1 MSNYMLGCRLIDCFL
16 TLLMLDLM
24 AASRHEA
31 LRSFNKQLPDPGMP
45 SLPGRD
51 EVKTKVLVDCLSFKA
66 VCKKKKKPGAC
77 KLDVSTVAF
86 DKLAHQSK
94 EVLEGGVFYTRGL
107 ILIVTCAML
116 GQIYTHFLDWL

>member
-1 MSNYMLGCRLIDCFL
+1 MLGCRLIDCFL
-16 TLLMLDLM
+16 TLLMLDLK

-51 EVKTKVLVDCLSFKA
+51 EVKTKGVGGLLVIQSCLQK
-66 VCKKKKKPGAC
+66 KKKKKPRAC
-77 KLDVSTVAF
+77 KLDVSTAAF

-94 EVLEGGVFYTRGL
+94 EVCLVRWVFTQG
-107 ILIVTCAML
+107 A
-116 GQIYTHFLDWL
+116 